1 MLLSEYLSP
10 KFYSEI
16 CNVKQLKRLQ
26 TISVNRFAAVDALQN
41 NSIQNNMNLNR
52 ILEESGNI
60 TIAVSLVDLK
70 QFAVEIIE
78 STKRD
83 LEEVVISDKA
93 ETYPTP
99 KQVCKILNVDA
110 STLWR
115 WNKRGYLCPAMV
127 GGKRRYKMSEVKA
140 ILNGGRVK

>member
-1 MLLSEYLSP
+1 MTAQHCPTAKIENFINMKL
-10 KFYSEI
+10 
-16 CNVKQLKRLQ
+16 
-26 TISVNRFAAVDALQN
+26 
-41 NSIQNNMNLNR
+41 NSL
-52 ILEESGNI
+52 LEESGNI
-60 TIAVSLVDLK
+60 TIAVSLTDLK

-93 ETYPTP
+93 ETYPSP
-99 KQVCKILNVDA
+99 KQVCEILNVDA

-127 GGKRRYKMSEVKA
+127 GGKRRYRMSDVKS

>member
-1 MLLSEYLSP
+1 
-10 KFYSEI
+10 
-16 CNVKQLKRLQ
+16 LKSLQ
-26 TISVNRFAAVDALQN
+26 TISVNRFAAVEALQN
-41 NSIQNNMNLNR
+41 NSIHNNMNLNR

-70 QFAVEIIE
+70 QFAVDIIE

-99 KQVCKILNVDA
+99 KQVCEILNVDA

-140 ILNGGRVK
+140 ILNGGRATR

>member
-1 MLLSEYLSP
+1 MTVRHTYIFNIYLRQSQSKLLSSLKLLVPKSP
-10 KFYSEI
+10 Q
-16 CNVKQLKRLQ
+16 KQHRNIFQKPIMYNLKSL
-26 TISVNRFAAVDALQN
+26 
-41 NSIQNNMNLNR
+41 
-52 ILEESGNI
+52 LEESGNI

-99 KQVCKILNVDA
+99 KQVCEILNVDA

-140 ILNGGRVK
+140 MLNGGRVK

>member
-1 MLLSEYLSP
+1 MHWAVLRLPQCSQYR
-10 KFYSEI
+10 KIRCMY
-16 CNVKQLKRLQ
+16 NLKSL
-26 TISVNRFAAVDALQN
+26 
-41 NSIQNNMNLNR
+41 
-52 ILEESGNI
+52 LEESGNI

-99 KQVCKILNVDA
+99 KQVCEILNVDA

-140 ILNGGRVK
+140 MLNGGRVK

>member
-1 MLLSEYLSP
+1 MH
-10 KFYSEI
+10 
-16 CNVKQLKRLQ
+16 LKSLQ
-26 TISVNRFAAVDALQN
+26 TISVNRFAAVEALQN
-41 NSIQNNMNLNR
+41 ISIHNNMNLNN
-52 ILEESGNI
+52 ILQESGNNI
-60 TIAVSLVDLK
+60 TIAVSLSDLK
-70 QFAVEIIE
+70 QFAVDLIE

-99 KQVCKILNVDA
+99 KQVCEILNVDA

-140 ILNGGRVK
+140 ILNGGRAKK

>member
-1 MLLSEYLSP
+1 MKS
-10 KFYSEI
+10 
-16 CNVKQLKRLQ
+16 LQ
-26 TISVNRFAAVDALQN
+26 TISVNRFAAVEALQN
-41 NSIQNNMNLNR
+41 NSIHNNMNLNR

-60 TIAVSLVDLK
+60 TIAISLVDLK
-70 QFAVEIIE
+70 QFAVDIIE

-99 KQVCKILNVDA
+99 KQVCEILNVDA

-140 ILNGGRVK
+140 ILNGGRAK

>member
-1 MLLSEYLSP
+1 MH
-10 KFYSEI
+10 
-16 CNVKQLKRLQ
+16 LKSLQ
-26 TISVNRFAAVDALQN
+26 TISVNRFAAVEALQN
-41 NSIQNNMNLNR
+41 NSIHNNMNLNR

-70 QFAVEIIE
+70 QFAVDIIE

-99 KQVCKILNVDA
+99 KQVCEILNVDA

-140 ILNGGRVK
+140 ILNGGRAAK

>member
-1 MLLSEYLSP
+1 MY
-10 KFYSEI
+10 
-16 CNVKQLKRLQ
+16 NLKSL
-26 TISVNRFAAVDALQN
+26 
-41 NSIQNNMNLNR
+41 
-52 ILEESGNI
+52 LEESSNI
-60 TIAVSLVDLK
+60 TIAVSLTDLK

-99 KQVCKILNVDA
+99 KQVCEILNVDA

-127 GGKRRYKMSEVKA
+127 GGKRRYRMTEVKA
-140 ILNGGRVK
+140 ILNGGRASK